1 MSNEHK
7 IMRVHVAVSKYE
19 NHQREYLVCS
29 DFMTVLFNFEDVRV
43 LQFAPVHV

>member
-1 MSNEHK
+1 
-7 IMRVHVAVSKYE
+7 MRAHVAVSKYE

-43 LQFAPVHV
+43 LLFAPVHV